1 MNTTPFRQAGVSLI
15 EALAALTVMAFG
27 LIGVAGLQGTL
38 RSNSDVT
45 KQRAE
50 AVRIA
55 QDALEDWRAFE
66 TVTAATGAPDFD
78 ADVDDVASAT
88 VTGAN
93 ATFTR
98 SASVEPAATLPAD
111 APRMKTVTMRVSWE
125 DRTGATQTVTLASA
139 ISRIA
144 PELGAT
150 LALAGDRAAT
160 QMPGGRHRNVPLA
173 AFSLPGVG
181 LSVFKPPQGSA
192 GTVGWVFN
200 NLTGQVT
207 GLCTLDAAWTN
218 ESLTEAERTALATAC
233 ADSRTTIAAQMISG
247 FVRFATAGTTAQA
260 EEPGG
265 TLRNLNLV
273 FGLFEAG
280 TYPSAPQCYDDA
292 TDQTDTL
299 RGGPDVS
306 YYCLVYSNSV
316 GSLVGRTRI
325 QPQAYGAVPA
335 WSIGNSGADFKVCRY
350 TPLVTDTGARN
361 RDHPLD
367 YTVAGSRPY
376 ESLVQQN
383 FLVVPGVDACP
394 SETAGADFFNSNT
407 RLHQDGSSAYP
418 NP

>member
-1 MNTTPFRQAGVSLI
+1 MNTPLRHQAGVSLI
-15 EALAALTVMAFG
+15 EALAALAVMAFG

-66 TVTAATGAPDFD
+66 TVTETTGVPDFD

-88 VTGAN
+88 VTGTN

-111 APRMKTVTMRVSWE
+111 APRMKTVTMRVRWE
-125 DRTGATQTVTLASA
+125 DRTGETQTVTLAST

-160 QMPGGRHRNVPLA
+160 QMPGGRHRNVPLS

-207 GLCTLDAAWTN
+207 GLCTLDAALTN
-218 ESLTEAERTALATAC
+218 DTLTETSATAC
-233 ADSRTTIAAQMISG
+233 ADSRTVIAAQMISG

-273 FGLFEAG
+273 FSLFEAG

-292 TDQTDTL
+292 TDPTDTL

-306 YYCLVYSNSV
+306 YYCLVYSNSL

-325 QPQAYGAVPA
+325 QPQAYGTVPA
-335 WSIGNSGADFKVCRY
+335 WSIGNAGADFKVCRY
-350 TPLVTDTGARN
+350 TPLTTDTGTRN

-367 YTVAGSRPY
+367 YTAAGSRAF
-376 ESLVQQN
+376 ESLVNQN
-383 FLVVPGVDACP
+383 FLVVPGVDNCP

-407 RLHQDGSSAYP
+407 LVHQDGTRAYP